1 MPVFALFLLFSLHF
15 LIKNFLLQF
24 ANPHCKSTSY
34 ILPANYFL
42 PTNHTNLHESLLCV
56 FNGDLYGRT
65 NFHEFNIYGC
75 ALDCIS
81 VISATEQVAI
91 YFIENVSCSFV

>member
-1 MPVFALFLLFSLHF
+1 MPVFALFLLFSLYF

-42 PTNHTNLHESLLCV
+42 PTNILLPTNHTNLHESLLCMID
-56 FNGDLYGRT
+56 GDLFGRT
-65 NFHEFNIYGC
+65 NFHEFKIYLC
-75 ALDCIS
+75 K
-81 VISATEQVAI
+81 
-91 YFIENVSCSFV
+91 